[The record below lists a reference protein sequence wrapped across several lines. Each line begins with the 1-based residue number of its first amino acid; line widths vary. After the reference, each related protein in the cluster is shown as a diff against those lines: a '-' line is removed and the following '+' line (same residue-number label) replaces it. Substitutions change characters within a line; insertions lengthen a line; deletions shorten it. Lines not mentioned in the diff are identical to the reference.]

1 MGLVFDFLVQ
11 LLIFLKFLN
20 RNIVKIMAN
29 VTEMERILI
38 RLLEPDNEVIKQV
51 NIYFRMVKIDLR

>member
-1 MGLVFDFLVQ
+1 
-11 LLIFLKFLN
+11 
-20 RNIVKIMAN
+20 MAN

-51 NIYFRMVKIDLR
+51 NIYFRIVKMDLG